1 MDPTTAL
8 RVMRDPGAEFDER
21 IDAARDLIAW
31 LHGGGFTPV
40 GEARIALLDEAGR
53 LARPAFDVAPDEH
66 LEAAYDDRFADDEV
80 WS

>member
-8 RVMRDPGAEFDER
+8 RVMRDPDAEFDER
-21 IDAARDLIAW
+21 IDAARDLSAW

-40 GEARIALLDEAGR
+40 DEDRIALPDEAGR
-53 LARPAFDVAPDEH
+53 LARPAFDVSPDEH
-66 LEAAYDDRFADDEV
+66 LEAAYDDRLAEDEV

>member
-8 RVMRDPGAEFDER
+8 RVMRDPDAELDER

-40 GEARIALLDEAGR
+40 GEDRIALSR
-53 LARPAFDVAPDEH
+53 
-66 LEAAYDDRFADDEV
+66 
-80 WS
+80 